1 MGSKALPKT
10 PGDKAL
16 ALKHLD
22 QTIAFESKK
31 AKEHR
36 QRPANPYNRAHASE
50 HDKGV
55 KASEKQKK
63 KVLKAKVKAAKAAKG

>member
-1 MGSKALPKT
+1 MGSKILPKT

-22 QTIAFESKK
+22 QTIAFEKRK
-31 AKEHR
+31 AREHR
-36 QRPANPYNRAHASE
+36 QRPSNAYNSAHASE

-63 KVLKAKVKAAKAAKG
+63 KVQKARVKAAKG

>member
-1 MGSKALPKT
+1 MGSKVLPTT

-22 QTIAFESKK
+22 QTIAFESRK
-31 AKEHR
+31 ASEHR
-36 QRPANPYNRAHASE
+36 KRPSNPYNRAHASE

-63 KVLKAKVKAAKAAKG
+63 KVLKAKVKTAKAAKG